1 MARARPALLPSARS
15 LVAVTPLVLLSLP
28 APVLAQPTPATDGSY
43 PSRPIR
49 LVVPFTAGSTL
60 DIMAR
65 VMGETLGSGLGQT
78 VVTDNRPGA
87 NGIVGSQIVAKA
99 PADGHVMLMATGSF
113 TGNFVMYRKLPYAAS
128 DFAPISLIAQSYG
141 LVLATHPGN
150 PASVKEL
157 LAAARARSAPLT
169 YASSGYGNMTHVVG
183 EMMRSATNAPLTHVP
198 FQGSAPALTAVLA
211 RQVDMTFIS
220 TVAVQPYIRDG
231 KVRALALTGGR
242 RAPVLPDV
250 PTFRELGYADFE
262 MTGWYGMWF
271 PARAPTA
278 RVARMSAEVQ
288 RAVKS
293 PALGARLEE
302 LGLVAE
308 GSTPEAFSR
317 FLADDLAL
325 QQRIA
330 KQAGIQPQ

>member
-1 MARARPALLPSARS
+1 MARA
-15 LVAVTPLVLLSLP
+15 
-28 APVLAQPTPATDGSY
+28 APVLSLSALALMAATPPALAQPKAGIDPAY

-65 VMGETLGSGLGQT
+65 VMGETLASGLGQT

-113 TGNFVMYRKLPYAAS
+113 TGNLVMYRKLPYAAS
-128 DFAPISLIAQSYG
+128 DFAPVSLIAQSYG

-157 LAAARARSAPLT
+157 LAAARTRSAPLT

-183 EMMRSATNAPLTHVP
+183 ELMRSTTSTPLTHVP

-250 PTFRELGYADFE
+250 PTFRELGYPEFE
-262 MTGWYGMWF
+262 MTGWYGLWF
-271 PARAPTA
+271 PARTPAA

-308 GSTPEAFSR
+308 GTAPEAFAR

>member
-1 MARARPALLPSARS
+1 MARTRLALPISAFMLTAAANPA
-15 LVAVTPLVLLSLP
+15 
-28 APVLAQPTPATDGSY
+28 LAQPKAAPDAGY

-65 VMGETLGSGLGQT
+65 VMGESLSSGLGQP

-87 NGIVGSQIVAKA
+87 NGIVGTQIVAKA
-99 PADGHVMLMATGSF
+99 PADGHVMLLATGSF
-113 TGNFVMYRKLPYAAS
+113 TGNLVMVRKLSYTAA
-128 DFAPISLIAQSYG
+128 DFAPISLIAQSFG

-157 LAAARARSAPLT
+157 LAAARNRNAPLT

-183 EMMRSATNAPLTHVP
+183 ELMRTATNTPLTHVP
-198 FQGSAPALTAVLA
+198 FQGSAPALTAVLS

-220 TVAVQPYIRDG
+220 TVAVQPYIREG

-242 RAPVLPDV
+242 RAPVLPDI

-271 PARAPTA
+271 PARTPAA
-278 RVARMSAEVQ
+278 RVTRMSTEVQ

-293 PALGARLEE
+293 AALGPRLEE

-308 GSTPEAFSR
+308 GTTPEAFAR

-330 KQAGIQPQ
+330 RQAGIQPQ

>member
-1 MARARPALLPSARS
+1 MARAVPALSISVCALMAATS
-15 LVAVTPLVLLSLP
+15 
-28 APVLAQPTPATDGSY
+28 PVLAQPKAGTDPAY

-65 VMGETLGSGLGQT
+65 VMGETLATGLGQT

-87 NGIVGSQIVAKA
+87 NGIVGSQIVARA

-113 TGNFVMYRKLPYAAS
+113 TGNLVMVRKLPYAAT

-157 LAAARARSAPLT
+157 LATARARTAPLT

-183 EMMRSATNAPLTHVP
+183 EMMRSTTNTPLTHVP

-220 TVAVQPYIRDG
+220 TVAVQPYIREG
-231 KVRALALTGGR
+231 KVRALALTGAR

-250 PTFRELGYADFE
+250 PTFRELGYPEFE

-271 PARAPTA
+271 PARTPAA

-308 GSTPEAFSR
+308 GTTPEAFAR

>member
-1 MARARPALLPSARS
+1 MARAAPALS
-15 LVAVTPLVLLSLP
+15 LSVFALMAAIP
-28 APVLAQPTPATDGSY
+28 PVLAQPKAAVDPTY

-65 VMGETLGSGLGQT
+65 VMGETLASGLGQT

-113 TGNFVMYRKLPYAAS
+113 TGNLVMYRKLPYAAS
-128 DFAPISLIAQSYG
+128 DFAPVSLIAQSYG

-157 LAAARARSAPLT
+157 LAAARTRSAPLT

-183 EMMRSATNAPLTHVP
+183 ELMRSTTSTPLTHVP

-250 PTFRELGYADFE
+250 PTFRELGYPEFE
-262 MTGWYGMWF
+262 MTGWYGLWF
-271 PARAPTA
+271 PARTPAA

-288 RAVKS
+288 RAVKA

-308 GSTPEAFSR
+308 GTAPEAFAR